1 MLDAKKLAAM
11 AASADSQIKIQKQ
24 INLPWANAFRISL
37 NSVMLRLGRAAI
49 TASGV
54 VLGIAFLMSI
64 WTSRVCQ
71 EGIERF
77 EQTSARAVTT
87 TGQDGE
93 GGPGAA
99 AAADEKAQ
107 RTARQNWLVVMSLLV
122 CTVGITNSMLMSVT
136 ERFREIGTMKCLGAL
151 DAFIVRL
158 FLIETAIL
166 GMLGSI
172 VGTILGLVVMLIV
185 YTVKDHSV
193 AAKMDWGHM
202 LMYVV
207 VALVVG
213 TVLSIIAAIA
223 PAIRAA
229 KMPPAA
235 ALATEV

>member
-11 AASADSQIKIQKQ
+11 AANSGSQIKIQKQ
-24 INLPWANAFRISL
+24 INLPWSNAFRISM

-71 EGIERF
+71 DGIDAFER
-77 EQTSARAVTT
+77 QSARSVDAV
-87 TGQDGE
+87 GAGGE
-93 GGPGAA
+93 EGPGAKTA
-99 AAADEKAQ
+99 AEEKAQ

-151 DAFIVRL
+151 DMFIVRL

-166 GMLGSI
+166 GMLGSV

-185 YTVKDHSV
+185 YTIKDHSV
-193 AAKMDWGHM
+193 AAKMNWGDM
-202 LMYVV
+202 LVYVA
-207 VALVVG
+207 VALAVG
-213 TVLSIIAAIA
+213 TFLSVIAAIP

-235 ALATEV
+235 ALATEI